1 MIKIEEVV
9 LFLGY
14 RTNSFGKNMENN
26 IPYYQKLF
34 DDELLT
40 SLKGIDNYVLIDA
53 SDYKRDSYNLNS
65 DRDLMNKAQAVKKII
80 YASLLNS
87 DYMKNSSI
95 VVKTKKTK

>member
-1 MIKIEEVV
+1 MSKIEEVV

-87 DYMKNSSI
+87 DDMKNSSI

>member
-1 MIKIEEVV
+1 MSKIEEVV

-40 SLKGIDNYVLIDA
+40 SLKEIDNYVLIDA

-87 DYMKNSSI
+87 DDMKIIVKYMIKLFI
-95 VVKTKKTK
+95 